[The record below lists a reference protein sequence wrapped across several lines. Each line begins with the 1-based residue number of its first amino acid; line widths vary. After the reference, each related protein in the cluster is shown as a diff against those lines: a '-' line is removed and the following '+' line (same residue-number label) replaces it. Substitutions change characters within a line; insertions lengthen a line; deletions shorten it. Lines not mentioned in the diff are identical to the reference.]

1 MKEDFISM
9 LAHLIANAII
19 AVILMLVYNAAAW
32 EFNLPT
38 FGYLWHFGVVIILK
52 YIMRNEK

>member
-1 MKEDFISM
+1 MKDSLIDM
-9 LAHLIANAII
+9 VAHLIANAIM
-19 AVILMLVYNAAAW
+19 AVILMLVYNTAAW

-52 YIMRNEK
+52 YIMREKK